1 MNILALHGVG
11 SSAAMLKEQLA
22 ALAAELGPHYHF
34 TFYDGQ
40 VPVERGPGM
49 PVWSPGPFYSY
60 VTGYAPDEVSSALDD
75 LDHFIEQNGPFDG
88 VLGFSQGASIAA
100 TYILDYQLRRPEE
113 QPPFNFAV
121 LFSSVGVCSP
131 DKSCNE
137 EIVQSFLTNADPQFK
152 KGFPQC
158 DFKTLDPTERTF
170 AEYLAMCHIAI
181 KTIGIKRPAI
191 TLEFFE
197 GNDSD
202 SVPRLLHPALIKDR
216 ISIPTVHVTGKK
228 DLESMVKQ
236 SLVVQGLCDE
246 DVARSHRHTG
256 GHAVPS
262 KKSEVK
268 AVASS
273 IEWAAEKGNH
283 MSAVN
288 QAGRV
293 ML

>member
-1 MNILALHGVG
+1 
-11 SSAAMLKEQLA
+11 MLKEQLA
-22 ALAAELGPHYHF
+22 SLAAELGPHYHF

-60 VTGYAPDEVSSALDD
+60 VTGYAPDEVSCALDD

-100 TYILDYQLRRPEE
+100 TYILDCQLRRPEE

-121 LFSSVGVCSP
+121 LFSSVGACSP

-158 DFKTLDPTERTF
+158 DFKALDHRERTF

-228 DLESMVKQ
+228 DLDSMVKQ
-236 SLVVQGLCDE
+236 SLVVQDLKE
-246 DVARSHRHTG
+246 V
-256 GHAVPS
+256 VP
-262 KKSEVK
+262 E
-268 AVASS
+268 
-273 IEWAAEKGNH
+273 E
-283 MSAVN
+283 
-288 QAGRV
+288 
-293 ML
+293 